1 MKAYGL
7 WIDGK
12 WCLTKESSPV
22 VDKATGETV
31 ATISVAEEEHV
42 FQAVEASEKALL
54 TPIEPYQRYE
64 IIMEA
69 SRILERDAQKIA
81 ADLCIEV
88 GKPLKEALGEV
99 GRARQTLIL
108 SA

>member
-42 FQAVEASEKALL
+42 F
-54 TPIEPYQRYE
+54 R
-64 IIMEA
+64 
-69 SRILERDAQKIA
+69 R
-81 ADLCIEV
+81 
-88 GKPLKEALGEV
+88 
-99 GRARQTLIL
+99 
-108 SA
+108 